1 MKIGKIIREV
11 LNRHVL
17 KSKKNILDIE
27 TVFRF
32 SEIPTSELYDQYVD
46 YSFEYKSSGY
56 RYYVDLF
63 EDRLSFAR
71 AVEAKSEMI
80 RIYGMKDWQIR
91 IVQGYNNVEV
101 ILLFAGLFKNS
112 TIIKKEMKRLGFFPS
127 MSSWK
132 RRGLMLWRAIKFEPY
147 CQEDLSSEA
156 KTFQYLYHISPSR
169 NHESILMNGLLPK
182 SDNNIFDYPNR
193 VYVLYGDID
202 MTNLVYLARQLHSKP
217 QNIKDSKYNV
227 YSIDT
232 NKLPSSVSFYGYPN
246 YPKGYFT
253 SDLIPSDCLSLAH
266 TIHL

>member
-1 MKIGKIIREV
+1 MGIDKIIREV

-32 SEIPTSELYDQYVD
+32 SEIPTSELYGQYVD

-132 RRGLMLWRAIKFEPY
+132 RRGLMLWMVIKFEPIVV
-147 CQEDLSSEA
+147 CG
-156 KTFQYLYHISPSR
+156 K
-169 NHESILMNGLLPK
+169 
-182 SDNNIFDYPNR
+182 
-193 VYVLYGDID
+193 
-202 MTNLVYLARQLHSKP
+202 
-217 QNIKDSKYNV
+217 
-227 YSIDT
+227 
-232 NKLPSSVSFYGYPN
+232 
-246 YPKGYFT
+246 
-253 SDLIPSDCLSLAH
+253 
-266 TIHL
+266 